1 MKLYEY
7 EGIELFKQGGIP
19 VPDFAVVTTAGEAKE
34 KAEAIG
40 VPVILKAQVLT
51 GGRYL
56 AGGVKTVN
64 SLDRVE
70 ETAGKI
76 LASRIRGL
84 PVNKVMIAANVDVA
98 REYYCSITIDDYRG
112 TPMAIFS
119 AEGGVDINQIVQ
131 EKEEAVVQRAV
142 PISRGL
148 ELGDAR
154 RMCRQVGLKGKDL
167 NEIPGILVKLYQV
180 FRNND
185 AILAEINP
193 LVKTKKGEYI
203 ALDSKVEIDDSG
215 LYRHTDLGFDQLER
229 ITNPLEKAG
238 REIGV
243 SYLELDGDIA
253 IIASG
258 AGLGMA
264 SMDIINKRMSAA
276 NFLETGGAITEE
288 LLYKVMSLV
297 FQKEGIR
304 GLFINVY
311 GGINPIHEGAKG
323 VVRYLKDHNITI
335 PVVAKALGNH
345 QEETWQIFKENGV
358 YVTSGV
364 STEEGVEMLA
374 ELLEGKR

>member
-7 EGIELFKQGGIP
+7 EGVELFKQGGIP
-19 VPDFAVVTTAGEAKE
+19 VPDFAVVTTAEEAEAK
-34 KAEAIG
+34 AETIG
-40 VPVILKAQVLT
+40 VPVIIKAQVLT

-70 ETAGKI
+70 EAAAKI
-76 LASRIRGL
+76 LASKIRGL
-84 PVNKVMIAANVDVA
+84 PVNKLMIAANVDVA
-98 REYYCSITIDDYRG
+98 REYYCSITIDDYHG

-119 AEGGVDINQIVQ
+119 AEGGVDINQIAQ

-185 AILAEINP
+185 ATLAEINP

-215 LYRHTDLGFDQLER
+215 LYRHTDLGFDQIER

-288 LLYKVMSLV
+288 LLYKVMALI

-358 YVTSGV
+358 HVTSGV

>member
-7 EGIELFKQGGIP
+7 EGVELFKQGGIP
-19 VPDFAVVTTAGEAKE
+19 VPDFAIATTAEEARE
-34 KAEAIG
+34 KAQAIG
-40 VPVILKAQVLT
+40 VPLLIKAQVLT

-56 AGGVKTVN
+56 AGGVKTIDA
-64 SLDRVE
+64 LDKVE
-70 ETAGKI
+70 ETARRI
-76 LASRIRGL
+76 LSSKIRGL
-84 PVNKVMIAANVDVA
+84 PVNKIMLAANVDVF

-112 TPMAIFS
+112 TPLVIFS

-142 PISRGL
+142 PISKGL
-148 ELGDAR
+148 TISDAR
-154 RMCRQVGLKGKDL
+154 RMCRQVGLRGKDL
-167 NEIPGILVKLYQV
+167 DTIPGILVNLYQV

-193 LVKTKKGEYI
+193 LVRTKKGEYV
-203 ALDSKVEIDDSG
+203 ALDSKVEMDDSG
-215 LYRHTDLGFDQLER
+215 LYRHSDLGLDQLER
-229 ITNPLEKAG
+229 ITNPIEKAG

-253 IIASG
+253 LIASG

-264 SMDIINKRMSAA
+264 SMDIINRRMSAA

-288 LLYKVMSLV
+288 LLYKVMDLV

-323 VVRYLKDHNITI
+323 IVRYMKDHNITI

-345 QEETWQIFKENGV
+345 QEETWEIFKANGV
-358 YVTSGV
+358 HVTSGV

>member
-7 EGIELFKQGGIP
+7 EGVELFKQGGIP
-19 VPDFAVVTTAGEAKE
+19 VPNFAIATTAEEARE
-34 KAEAIG
+34 KAIAIG
-40 VPVILKAQVLT
+40 FPLVIKAQVLT

-56 AGGVKTVN
+56 AGGVRTVN
-64 SLDRVE
+64 TLDKVE
-70 ETAGKI
+70 ETTRRI
-76 LASRIRGL
+76 LSSKIRGL
-84 PVNKVMIAANVDVA
+84 PVNKVMLAVNVEVA

-112 TPMAIFS
+112 TPLVIFS
-119 AEGGVDINQIVQ
+119 AEGGVDINQIAQ

-142 PISRGL
+142 PISKGL
-148 ELGDAR
+148 TLSDAR

-167 NEIPGILVKLYQV
+167 AEIPDILVKLYQV
-180 FRNND
+180 FRKND

-193 LVKTKKGEYI
+193 LVRTRKGQYI
-203 ALDSKVEIDDSG
+203 ALDSKVEMDDSG
-215 LYRHTDLGFDQLER
+215 MFRHTDLGFDQMER

-253 IIASG
+253 LIASG

-264 SMDIINKRMSAA
+264 SMDVINKRLSAA

-288 LLYKVMSLV
+288 LLYKVMDII
-297 FQKEGIR
+297 FRKEGIK

-323 VVRYLKDHNITI
+323 IVRYLKDHNITI

-345 QEETWQIFKENGV
+345 QEETWKIFRENGV
-358 YVTSGV
+358 HVTSGV
-364 STEEGVEMLA
+364 STEEGIEMLA
-374 ELLEGKR
+374 GLLEIKR

>member
-7 EGIELFKQGGIP
+7 EGVELFKQGGIP
-19 VPDFAVVTTAGEAKE
+19 VPDFAVVNTAAEARK
-34 KAEAIG
+34 KAEIIG
-40 VPVILKAQVLT
+40 VPVIIKAQVLT

-56 AGGVKTVN
+56 AGGVRTVD
-64 SLDRVE
+64 SLDKVE
-70 ETAGKI
+70 ETAGRI
-76 LASRIRGL
+76 LSSKIRGL
-84 PVNKVMIAANVDVA
+84 PVNKVMIAANVNVV
-98 REYYCSITIDDYRG
+98 REYYCSITIDDYHG
-112 TPMAIFS
+112 TPLVIFS
-119 AEGGVDINQIVQ
+119 AEGGVDINQIAQ
-131 EKEEAVVQRAV
+131 EKEEAVAQKAV
-142 PISRGL
+142 RISKGL
-148 ELGDAR
+148 TLSDAR
-154 RMCRQVGLKGKDL
+154 KMCRQVGLKGKDL
-167 NEIPGILVKLYQV
+167 EVIPGIMEKLYQV

-193 LVKTKKGEYI
+193 LVRTRKGDYV
-203 ALDSKVEIDDSG
+203 ALDSKIEMDDSG
-215 LYRHTDLGFDQLER
+215 LYRHTDLGLNQLER

-264 SMDIINKRMSAA
+264 SMDIISKRMNAA

-288 LLYKVMSLV
+288 LLYKVMDLV
-297 FQKEGIR
+297 FRKEGIR

-358 YVTSGV
+358 HVTTGV

-374 ELLEGKR
+374 DLVEGRR

>member
-1 MKLYEY
+1 M
-7 EGIELFKQGGIP
+7 
-19 VPDFAVVTTAGEAKE
+19 PDFAIATTAEEARE
-34 KAEAIG
+34 KAKAIG
-40 VPVILKAQVLT
+40 VPLIIKAQVLT

-56 AGGVKTVN
+56 AGGVKTV
-64 SLDRVE
+64 SALDKVE
-70 ETAGKI
+70 ETARRI
-76 LASRIRGL
+76 LSSKIRGF
-84 PVNKVMIAANVDVA
+84 PVNKVLLAANVDVF

-112 TPMAIFS
+112 TPLVIFS
-119 AEGGVDINQIVQ
+119 AEGGVDINQIAQ

-148 ELGDAR
+148 TISDAR
-154 RMCRQVGLKGKDL
+154 RMCRQVGLRGKDL
-167 NEIPGILVKLYQV
+167 DTIPGILVNLYQV
-180 FRNND
+180 FKNND

-193 LVKTKKGEYI
+193 LVRTKKGEYV
-203 ALDSKVEIDDSG
+203 ALDSKVEMDDSG
-215 LYRHTDLGFDQLER
+215 LYRHTDLGLDQLER

-264 SMDIINKRMSAA
+264 SMDIINKRLSAA

-288 LLYKVMSLV
+288 LLYKVMGLL
-297 FQKEGIR
+297 FKKEGIR

-323 VVRYLKDHNITI
+323 IVRYIKDHNITI

-345 QEETWQIFKENGV
+345 QEETWEIFKANGV
-358 YVTSGV
+358 HVTSGV
-364 STEEGVEMLA
+364 STEEGVEMLV
-374 ELLEGKR
+374 ELLGAKR

>member
-19 VPDFAVVTTAGEAKE
+19 VPNFAIATKADEARE
-34 KAEAIG
+34 KAQDIG
-40 VPVILKAQVLT
+40 VPLVIKAQVLT

-64 SLDRVE
+64 SLDKVE
-70 ETAGKI
+70 DIVEKI
-76 LASRIRGL
+76 LSSKIRGL
-84 PVNKVMIAANVDVA
+84 PVNKVMLAASIETA
-98 REYYCSITIDDYRG
+98 REYYCSITIDDYHG
-112 TPMAIFS
+112 TPLVIFS
-119 AEGGVDINQIVQ
+119 AEGGVNINQIVQ
-131 EKEEAVVQRAV
+131 EKEEAVVQKAV
-142 PISRGL
+142 SISHGL
-148 ELGDAR
+148 ELSAAR

-167 NEIPGILVKLYQV
+167 NEIPDILVKLYQV

-185 AILAEINP
+185 AILTEINP
-193 LVKTKKGEYI
+193 LVKTMKGEYI
-203 ALDSKVEIDDSG
+203 ALDSKVEMDDSG
-215 LYRHTDLGFDQLER
+215 LYRHTDLGLDQIER

-288 LLYKVMSLV
+288 LLYKVMDLV

-335 PVVAKALGNH
+335 PIVAKALGNH
-345 QEETWQIFKENGV
+345 QEETWEIFKANGV
-358 YVTSGV
+358 HVTSGV

-374 ELLEGKR
+374 ELVEGKQ